1 MKRAHHPFV
10 FIFFIVTL
18 LSFAGD
24 GHKVAGFIP
33 QPDFAQGWRWDFEP
47 EIYTPDNLFDY
58 IDGEAELYNDY
69 NFVEMAT
76 GSYAK
81 KDDETISFSVD
92 IYDMGS
98 PLDAF
103 GIYSSYR
110 RPELDFE
117 PIGDEAM
124 VSDLNIRFYKG
135 RYFVQLNG
143 ASTDPI
149 VGKTIHQLAK
159 DLAIKI
165 PDAPAPQELS
175 LLLKENQVPH
185 SMKYITKGFMGQGA
199 FKSTVQ
205 ADYESSDASF
215 TGFVS
220 IFANADEAAR
230 AITAFEKNLAQQGT
244 ITVALQ
250 STGNKRFAGRE
261 ELKGNIM
268 AQVYGNYVIGV
279 VGFEKE
285 KTVGE
290 FISGQMKMLTE

>member
-1 MKRAHHPFV
+1 MKRAHHPFAFV
-10 FIFFIVTL
+10 FFVVAS

-24 GHKVAGFIP
+24 GRKVADLIP
-33 QPDFAQGWRWDFEP
+33 QPDFAKGWTWDFEP
-47 EIYTPDNLFDY
+47 EVYTLDNLFDY
-58 IDGEAELYNDY
+58 IDGEAELYIDY

-117 PIGDEAM
+117 AIGDEAM
-124 VSDLNIRFYKG
+124 VSYLNIRFYKG

-143 ASTDPI
+143 ASTDSI
-149 VGKTIHQLAK
+149 VSETIHQLAK

-165 PDAPAPQELS
+165 PAAPEPKELS

-185 SMKYITKGFMGQGA
+185 SMKYITNGFMGQGR
-199 FKSTVQ
+199 FKINVQ
-205 ADYESSDASF
+205 ADYRSGETVF

-220 IFANADEAAR
+220 LFPNTDEATR
-230 AITAFEKNLAQQGT
+230 AIASFEQSLAQQGT
-244 ITVALQ
+244 ITVSLQ

-268 AQVYGNYVIGV
+268 VQVYRNYVVGV
-279 VGFEKE
+279 AGFEKE
-285 KTVGE
+285 KTVEE
-290 FISGQMKMLTE
+290 FILAQIKMLGK